1 MAVAAKSTV
10 RRYTQ
15 TARLRQRLI
24 DQRRE
29 TAAIAL
35 ALRALTRELRS
46 ASDWPRTPTAVPAS
60 SPQFFHPPTIP
71 KPVKPHQLRGRHICR
86 RATSGRRVLLEL
98 AATYGES
105 LIARVC
111 RHVARYLVAQH
122 TRLTRRVTDR
132 PCLSTRRSLPR
143 SSASL
148 THTVRHLSLVSVDT
162 LLATS

>member
-1 MAVAAKSTV
+1 MRDPVIAQEANCTTLLARPQQPPPANCWSFFKLAKRGPAPYQVAVAAKSTV

-60 SPQFFHPPTIP
+60 SPQFFFFSCPCARTRSARDWPDALFP
-71 KPVKPHQLRGRHICR
+71 AQVSAVSREAALRSRGVPSCLLY
-86 RATSGRRVLLEL
+86 TSP
-98 AATYGES
+98 S
-105 LIARVC
+105 
-111 RHVARYLVAQH
+111 
-122 TRLTRRVTDR
+122 
-132 PCLSTRRSLPR
+132 PR
-143 SSASL
+143 
-148 THTVRHLSLVSVDT
+148 D
-162 LLATS
+162 